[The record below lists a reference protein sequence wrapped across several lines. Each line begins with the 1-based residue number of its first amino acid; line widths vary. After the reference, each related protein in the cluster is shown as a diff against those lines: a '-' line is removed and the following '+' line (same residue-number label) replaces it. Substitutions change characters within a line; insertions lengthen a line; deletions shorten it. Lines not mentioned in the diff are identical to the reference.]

1 MKMPHEILLEPT
13 PQDRDMGVCN
23 SPRKCMLN
31 LTLRRHFPTAT
42 FISINPNG
50 ASVTVAGEYHRFHI
64 PLKGVSVIA
73 KFDKLGKNMS
83 DAELKKS
90 KFTIVFMDTRPA
102 TYKGTDAEKKFH
114 RERSARYRAR
124 PGYIRPDG
132 KQTVRAQISRTVKHK
147 KSNAKDLL

>member
-1 MKMPHEILLEPT
+1 MKMPQEVLIEPT
-13 PQDRDMGVCN
+13 PLDRDMGVCN

-50 ASVTVAGEYHRFHI
+50 ATITVDGEYHSFHI
-64 PLKGVSVIA
+64 PLKGVRIIA
-73 KFDKLGKNMS
+73 RFDKLGKNLS
-83 DAELKKS
+83 DEELKKS
-90 KFTIVFMDTRPA
+90 SFTIVYRNTRPA

-124 PGYIRPDG
+124 PDYVRPDG
-132 KQTVRAQISRTVKHK
+132 RQTIRAQISRTIKIK
-147 KSNAKDLL
+147 KKDLL